1 MVEMLDGSTSLGYD
15 QKTLWL
21 ESLLNVV
28 VALRPAQG
36 VAGRS
41 VSSRPTERRAGILR
55 NHLCKI
61 SPVSS
66 RVSQAGPSKLS
77 LAPWV
82 DALF

>member
-41 VSSRPTERRAGILR
+41 VSSRLRER
-55 NHLCKI
+55 
-61 SPVSS
+61 
-66 RVSQAGPSKLS
+66 
-77 LAPWV
+77 
-82 DALF
+82 